1 MPTTDSFP
9 TTHALCPGGT
19 TRVSPGPNS
28 SSLLSSMTTLMRP
41 DSMYCVWGASQLF
54 VFTTGLTHL
63 SQLHLGSSVILPIVA
78 PFLNVVNSSL
88 PLSNLRISSGEFIYF
103 FSSDAIPVDVAMLIL
118 NVLGDL
124 TYINYYL
131 DESLLYIQNN
141 RNLL

>member
-1 MPTTDSFP
+1 
-9 TTHALCPGGT
+9 
-19 TRVSPGPNS
+19 
-28 SSLLSSMTTLMRP
+28 
-41 DSMYCVWGASQLF
+41 
-54 VFTTGLTHL
+54 
-63 SQLHLGSSVILPIVA
+63 
-78 PFLNVVNSSL
+78 
-88 PLSNLRISSGEFIYF
+88 LSNLRISSGEFIDF